1 MKEQRTATYKV
12 VGLREGEGNTVVV
25 TTDLATS
32 DFLLT
37 PGRPVGFSSAVPFEF
52 KCLPHVTPRFGS
64 EILVTVSYSMGAS

>member
-32 DFLLT
+32 DFLLS
-37 PGRPVGFSSAVPFEF
+37 PGRPVGFSSAIPFEF
-52 KCLPHVTPRFGS
+52 KCLRHVTPQFGS
-64 EILVTVSYSMGAS
+64 EILVTVSYSRGES